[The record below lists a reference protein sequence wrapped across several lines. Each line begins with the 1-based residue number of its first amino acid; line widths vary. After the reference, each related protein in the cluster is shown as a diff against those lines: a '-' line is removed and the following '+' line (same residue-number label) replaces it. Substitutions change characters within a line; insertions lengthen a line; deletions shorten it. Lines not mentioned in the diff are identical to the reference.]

1 MTDITPDL
9 KKAER
14 EERVDHATTIASG
27 WASVVL
33 GVLGLHRFVAVGFDW
48 WARAGIILS
57 FGLALMWVFGF
68 WPQITQR
75 LKHWVRSGGLNT
87 TLIAVGL
94 VVVLILVNTMV
105 RRRIQVK
112 VDLTKNK
119 RFTLAPRTREILKS
133 LKSPVQ
139 ATLFLPSGRS
149 SGQAKDVFKQYADA
163 SDKFNWTQIDPL
175 VNPQKL
181 LTMNPQPKLNPTTFT
196 GAVLEYNGKR
206 QDVTDFTEK
215 DITSALLKMT
225 RESVRKIVFLTGH
238 GEADPNGAPG
248 GNPAK
253 SIQEVVNDLKGS
265 EWPVETLDLYS
276 KSAVTPDPAQ
286 ISEIV
291 IAGPEKPFTADEIKH
306 LNGYLDKGGRVLLLL
321 NAQGPSF
328 SDFLKPWGIT
338 TTNDLVVDPAQGVL
352 VTGAEPNAH
361 VAIRPAKRV
370 LLQVA
375 HSVKAASPAPAG
387 VTVTELLKS
396 GPSSQVI
403 PSFDPKKQDL
413 RQALATAQPGAV
425 SVAALAEKS
434 IGPEAE
440 GKKAKLI
447 VVGDATFMVDQ
458 LAQLP
463 NLYNR
468 DMATGLVNYLGE
480 EEALVQI
487 APKDENTEQAFLTPD
502 QGRLLPL
509 IHLLDFPLLALLL
522 AVIVYVK
529 RR

>member
-1 MTDITPDL
+1 MTDSTQKL
-9 KKAER
+9 SK

-27 WASVVL
+27 WGALLL

-57 FGLALMWVFGF
+57 FGLALMWVWGF
-68 WPQITQR
+68 WPQITER
-75 LKHWVRSGGLNT
+75 LRHWVRSGGLNT
-87 TLIAVGL
+87 TLVAVGL
-94 VVVLILVNTMV
+94 VIALILVNTMV

-119 RFTLAPRTREILKS
+119 RFTLAPRTQEILKS

-139 ATLFLPSGRS
+139 ATLFIPNGRN
-149 SGQAKDVFKQYADA
+149 SGQARDIFKQYAEA
-163 SDKFNWTQIDPL
+163 SDKFNWTQVDPL

-181 LTMNPQPKLNPTTFT
+181 LSMNPQPKLNPTTFT

-206 QDVTDFTEK
+206 QDVTEFTEK

-225 RESVRKIVFLTGH
+225 RDSVRKIAFLQGH
-238 GEADPNGAPG
+238 GEADPNAVGQVS
-248 GNPAK
+248 PAK
-253 SIQEVVNDLKGS
+253 SIQEVVADLKSS

-276 KSAVTPDPAQ
+276 KTATTPDPAQ
-286 ISEIV
+286 IAEIV
-291 IAGPEKPFTADEIKH
+291 IAGPEKPFTEGEIKH
-306 LNGYLDKGGRVLLLL
+306 LNEYLDKGGRVLLLL

-328 SDFLKPWGIT
+328 SEFLKPWGIV
-338 TTNDLVVDPAQGVL
+338 TTNDLVVDPTQGVL
-352 VTGAEPNAH
+352 VTGAERDAH
-361 VAIRPAKRV
+361 VAIKPAKRV

-375 HSVKAASPAPAG
+375 HSVKAAAPAPAG

-396 GPSSQVI
+396 GPSSEVI
-403 PSFDPKKQDL
+403 PNFDPKKQDL
-413 RQALATAQPGAV
+413 RQALATARPG
-425 SVAALAEKS
+425 STSIAALAEKS
-434 IGPEAE
+434 LGA
-440 GKKAKLI
+440 GADAKKAKLI
-447 VVGDATFMVDQ
+447 VVGDATFMADQ

-463 NLYNR
+463 SIYNR
-468 DMATGLVNYLGE
+468 DMATGLINYLGE

-509 IHLLDFPLLALLL
+509 VHLVDFPLLALLL

>member
-1 MTDITPDL
+1 MTDTTHEL
-9 KKAER
+9 SKA
-14 EERVDHATTIASG
+14 ERVDHATTIASG
-27 WASVVL
+27 WAALVL

-57 FGLALMWVFGF
+57 FGLALMWIWGF

-75 LKHWVRSGGLNT
+75 TRHWVRSGGLNT

-94 VVVLILVNTMV
+94 VIVLILVNTMV

-149 SGQAKDVFKQYADA
+149 GGQAKDVFKQYADA
-163 SDKFNWTQIDPL
+163 SDKFNWTQVDPL

-181 LTMNPQPKLNPTTFT
+181 LSMNPQPKLNPTTFT

-225 RESVRKIVFLTGH
+225 RDSVRKIAFLTGH
-238 GEADPNGAPG
+238 GEADPNAAPG

-253 SIQEVVNDLKGS
+253 SIQEVVADLKAS
-265 EWPVETLDLYS
+265 EWPVETLDLYA
-276 KSAVTPDPAQ
+276 KTATTPDPAQ
-286 ISEIV
+286 IAEIV
-291 IAGPEKPFTADEIKH
+291 IAGPEKPFTEGEIKH
-306 LNGYLDKGGRVLLLL
+306 LNEYLDKGGRVLLLL

-328 SDFLKPWGIT
+328 KEFLKPWGIT
-338 TTNDLVVDPAQGVL
+338 TTNDLVVDPTQGVL
-352 VTGAEPNAH
+352 VTGAERDAH

-396 GPSSQVI
+396 GASSEVI

-413 RQALATAQPGAV
+413 RQALTKAQPGAV
-425 SVAALAEKS
+425 SIAALAEKS
-434 IGPEAE
+434 LGTGADA
-440 GKKAKLI
+440 KKAKLV